1 MSLFCSKTL
10 SVSSCIPILAL
21 VIRCSSTGTF
31 SLTTPFASL
40 SPSAIEPDLSST
52 TSTSVGLLI
61 GLYSARTVTF
71 HLLTSPFTGSAVLII
86 CASPSFKTFS
96 VGLTGAA
103 FAVNGI
109 EKTILLNTSAKFK
122 TNAKIFF
129 TLFNSLLLSESLE
142 IYTVD
147 FNIFKI

>member
-1 MSLFCSKTL
+1 M
-10 SVSSCIPILAL
+10 AL

-31 SLTTPFASL
+31 SRTTPFASL

-52 TSTSVGLLI
+52 TSTSVGLRT
-61 GLYSARTVTF
+61 GLYSALTVTF

-96 VGLTGAA
+96 VGVTGAA
-103 FAVNGI
+103 FAANGI
-109 EKTILLNTSAKFK
+109 EKTTLLNTSAKFK

-142 IYTVD
+142 IYTVA
-147 FNIFKI
+147 FIILKIFLKYKHSLII